1 MGDYMNSH
9 TSYRTDV
16 LIVGSGPI
24 GSAFARKLVDGGLS
38 VIMMD
43 AGAQLSARPGQ
54 NLKNAYIYQHNPD
67 LFEPVIRSHLHLLS
81 IPPSA
86 RPELAVD
93 PLAFPELGTNST
105 NARNAENPDQDPY
118 RNIPAAAACY
128 AVGGMATHWTCV
140 CPRHHPTMER
150 YNGIPAD
157 EWERYYT
164 EAELLLGVR
173 QGVFDHSVRQ
183 TLLIDALR
191 QEFSELPAG
200 YQVQD
205 LPLAVNR
212 IPNNPRMVT
221 WTGADTIL
229 GDLADPGGDPERF
242 SILQQ
247 HLCTRLVQDADG
259 SRIEYAEARD
269 LIGMR
274 SVRIYAAH
282 YVVAC
287 GAVLTPQLLWAS
299 EIRPPALGRYL
310 TEHPT
315 VFCQVILLR
324 DLVDQIEG
332 DQRFTEALRS
342 HRQLYPDDT
351 LPIPCADPAP
361 NIWIPVTEGRPWHA
375 QINRDAF
382 HYADLVPHIDTRL
395 IVDLRWFGLVDPRPD
410 NRVWFSDR
418 YTDVHGMPQPTFDFT
433 FSSADAVRL
442 HAMMAEMLRAAM
454 AIGGFLGGSE
464 PSFPTPG
471 LPLHI
476 AGTVRMG
483 RDPDTSVVDTNS
495 QVWGLENLYLGGNGL
510 LPTGTAS
517 NPTLTSVALALK
529 AADKML
535 ENTWTTG

>member
-1 MGDYMNSH
+1 MTSE
-9 TSYRTDV
+9 TSSYRTDV

-24 GSAFARKLVDGGLS
+24 GATFARKLVDGGLS
-38 VIMMD
+38 VIMLD
-43 AGAQLSARPGQ
+43 AGTQLSARPGQ

-67 LFEPVIRSHLHLLS
+67 LFEPVIRSHLHLFS

-86 RPELAVD
+86 RPDLAVD
-93 PLAFPELGTNST
+93 PLAFPELGTNRSR
-105 NARNAENPDQDPY
+105 ARNAENPDQDPY

-150 YNGIPAD
+150 YNGITAGD
-157 EWERYYT
+157 WERYYT
-164 EAELLLGVR
+164 QAEQLLSVQ

-183 TLLIDALR
+183 RLLIDALR
-191 QEFSELPAG
+191 QEFSELPAD
-200 YQVQD
+200 YEVQD
-205 LPLAVNR
+205 LPLAVNQ
-212 IPNNPRMVT
+212 IPNNPGMVQ
-221 WTGADTIL
+221 WTGVDTIL
-229 GDLADPGGDPERF
+229 GDLADSGGAAEQFR
-242 SILQQ
+242 ILPQ

-259 SRIEYAEARD
+259 TRIAYAEARD

-274 SVRIYAAH
+274 AVRIYADR

-299 EIRPPALGRYL
+299 QIRPDALGRYL

-324 DLVDQIEG
+324 DLVDQIDG
-332 DQRFTEALRS
+332 DERFAAALGS

-351 LPIPCADPAP
+351 LPIPARDPAP

-382 HYADLVPHIDTRL
+382 HYADRVPHIDTRL
-395 IVDLRWFGLVDPRPD
+395 IMDLRWFGMVDPRPD

-418 YTDVHGMPQPTFDFT
+418 HSDVHGMPQPTFDFS
-433 FSSADAVRL
+433 FSPADAARL
-442 HAMMAEMLRAAM
+442 HAMMAEMLRAAL

-476 AGTVRMG
+476 SGTVRMG
-483 RDPDTSVVDTNS
+483 QDPATSVVDTNS
-495 QVWGLENLYLGGNGL
+495 RVWGFENLYLGGNGL
-510 LPTGTAS
+510 LPTATAS
-517 NPTLTSVALALK
+517 NPTLTSVAIALK
-529 AADKML
+529 AADHLL
-535 ENTWTTG
+535 EKPHATS